1 MAKVSYERRRHKRY
15 EVACPVSLAGDEAD
29 APARSKG
36 INISDGGILFPLRGK
51 TLPGVGARVHVGFS
65 IPRSTPNTFLMEE
78 FSSKAIVVRTE
89 PAGGRR
95 PARVA
100 LRFEQPMDLGI
111 EV

>member
-36 INISDGGILFPLRGK
+36 INISDGGMLFPLHGK
-51 TLPGVGARVHVGFS
+51 GVPGVGARVHVDFS

-78 FSSKAIVVRTE
+78 FSSKAIVVRAE